1 MTLLKRPTRHMAGLW
16 RKEAE
21 MADTKKDKWLDAF
34 CPEEACLT
42 QEERVA
48 LSKDGSGSKE
58 SVWKETF
65 CPEDSCEI
73 NTPSQVP

>member
-1 MTLLKRPTRHMAGLW
+1 
-16 RKEAE
+16 
-21 MADTKKDKWLDAF
+21 MADTKKDKWLDTF
-34 CPEEACLT
+34 CPEDACLT

-48 LSKDGSGSKE
+48 LPKDESGSKE
-58 SVWKETF
+58 SAWKETF